1 MRNCSYKRNLPN
13 IASTDMIALSG
24 PLFVEALAKVAILKR
39 KAMGIFYNSYQSH
52 VCILC
57 PHPYI
62 DPDRKNS

>member
-39 KAMGIFYNSYQSH
+39 KAMGIFYNSY
-52 VCILC
+52 
-57 PHPYI
+57 
-62 DPDRKNS
+62 